1 MDSKKKV
8 IATIIIGITLSAI
21 IFSGCTDKTAG
32 IEGTDIVTKQ
42 PEETAVNHETENTT
56 ITSGEK
62 LSEPVQL
69 PGTSITE
76 RTPVTPKYDSETKEQ
91 LVKEA
96 KNEILQIFPNAYS
109 SSLNNYHWDS
119 SRSGSFT
126 ISVITFEGV
135 ITDTDEP
142 GNICEIDYDPEKGR
156 IIYWEY
162 DHEAPIRDTS
172 GDEII
177 SHEDVDIEEDIIPIF
192 KRMVGEEEYEENK
205 DNYFIY
211 TVDSW
216 NDPMTTIAYIY
227 ESCKGVESYMGYA
240 QIYFNRVNEEAV
252 VYGENFNDKEF
263 FEKSV
268 TLSSIPG
275 ISLDEAKSILEAKL
289 DEVYSDNPQE
299 VQYDPDEETTNC
311 LLWLD
316 ASAYMDIEDGYLLS
330 PIPLAWGISYSTKES
345 RAESNHYTFAAID
358 ANTGEIL
365 SMYNSRI
372 DIHGKNY
379 D

>member
-1 MDSKKKV
+1 MKIKKLL
-8 IATIIIGITLSAI
+8 TSIICAGVLLSALI
-21 IFSGCTDKTAG
+21 ISGCTEDSADKTDIAG
-32 IEGTDIVTKQ
+32 
-42 PEETAVNHETENTT
+42 ETPVPATNTP
-56 ITSGEK
+56 TSAGASQTANEK
-62 LSEPVQL
+62 LFEPVKL

-126 ISVITFEGV
+126 VSVITFEGV
-135 ITDTDEP
+135 ITDTDEL

-156 IIYWEY
+156 IVYWEY
-162 DHEAPIRDTS
+162 DNEAPIRDTS

-299 VQYDPDEETTNC
+299 IQYDPDEETTNC

-345 RAESNHYTFAAID
+345 RAESNYYTFAAID